1 MDVLYTGP
9 NRKLEAESELGA
21 TYVTLEEL
29 LQTAD
34 FITINCAYN
43 PNLHHMIDEEQFKMM
58 KKTAYIVNASRGPIM
73 NEAALAHALKTNEIE
88 GAALDVFEFEPKI
101 TEELKEL
108 KNVVLAPHVG
118 NATFET
124 RDAMAEMAVRNI
136 LAVLNGEE
144 PVTPVNEKVLVTK

>member
-1 MDVLYTGP
+1 M
-9 NRKLEAESELGA
+9 
-21 TYVTLEEL
+21 
-29 LQTAD
+29 
-34 FITINCAYN
+34 
-43 PNLHHMIDEEQFKMM
+43 
-58 KKTAYIVNASRGPIM
+58 
-73 NEAALAHALKTNEIE
+73 
-88 GAALDVFEFEPKI
+88 FEFEPKI

-144 PVTPVNEKVLVTK
+144 PVTLVNQKVLVTKKKPSGLGRFSYFSLLAF

>member
-1 MDVLYTGP
+1 M
-9 NRKLEAESELGA
+9 
-21 TYVTLEEL
+21 
-29 LQTAD
+29 
-34 FITINCAYN
+34 
-43 PNLHHMIDEEQFKMM
+43 
-58 KKTAYIVNASRGPIM
+58 
-73 NEAALAHALKTNEIE
+73 
-88 GAALDVFEFEPKI
+88 FEFEPKI

-144 PVTPVNEKVLVTK
+144 PVTPVNQKGISYKIKRNLPDSEGFLYFFFIGFF